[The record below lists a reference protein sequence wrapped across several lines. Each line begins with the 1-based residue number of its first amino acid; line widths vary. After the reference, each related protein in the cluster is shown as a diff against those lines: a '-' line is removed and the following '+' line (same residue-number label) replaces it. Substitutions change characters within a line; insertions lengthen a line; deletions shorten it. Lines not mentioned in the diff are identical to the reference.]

1 MPSLPS
7 LRMFVTVRERVGEQG
22 PGNEFQWKGATTHD
36 LKGLWLPG
44 HFLIETSQKSNV
56 ATNHVL

>member
-36 LKGLWLPG
+36 LKVLWVPS
-44 HFLIETSQKSNV
+44 HFVIEISQRFMV
-56 ATNHVL
+56 ASI